1 MADGTGAGNGRRRP
15 TVADVAREAGVSVAT
30 AGRALGN
37 YGRVRDDL
45 RERVREAASRL
56 GYSPNVV
63 ARSMRSGGTRSIG
76 FVGADISNPYFAA
89 AMRGVCDVAREEG
102 YEAILFNVDDRLDVE
117 RNAIKV
123 LLEKQIDGI
132 VVSPT
137 SVTDVGHLLLA
148 QERGVPVVLLDR
160 SSSLVDADSVVIDN
174 ETAAYSAVSHL
185 LELGHRRVGLL
196 ASVDPDEGP
205 GLTTHDGGRV
215 VVRGAARP
223 SIDRIRGYVA
233 TLDAYHAVSSRELM
247 RFCPL
252 DDAGRAQ
259 QEAEALLSLPQPP
272 TALFAADNVATQGAF
287 VAARDR
293 GRAIPGD
300 VSLVGF
306 DDLDWTALV
315 DPPVTV
321 VAQSPLEMG
330 RTAARRLFLRIKGD
344 ERPAER
350 IVLPTRL
357 VVRSSTTPLSCPDA
371 ARR

>member
-1 MADGTGAGNGRRRP
+1 MSNSAGARSGRRRP

-45 RERVREAASRL
+45 RERVEAAAARL

-63 ARSMRSGGTRSIG
+63 ARSMRSGGTQSIG
-76 FVGADISNPYFAA
+76 FVAADIANPYFAA
-89 AMRGVCDVAREEG
+89 AMRGLCDVAREEG

-117 RNAIKV
+117 RNAVKV

-137 SVTDVGHLLLA
+137 SVTDVGHLQRA

-160 SSSLVDADSVVIDN
+160 TSARMDADSVAIDN
-174 ETAAYSAVSHL
+174 EAAAYGAVTHL

-196 ASVDPDEGP
+196 ASVDPNEGP
-205 GLTTHDGGRV
+205 RLVTREDSGRLGV
-215 VVRGAARP
+215 LGTSRP
-223 SIDRIRGYVA
+223 SIDRIRGYLA
-233 TLDAYHAVSSRELM
+233 ALDAYEAASSRELI
-247 RFCPL
+247 RFSPI
-252 DDAGRAQ
+252 DDVRHA
-259 QEAEALLSLPQPP
+259 EAEADALLSLDRPP
-272 TALFAADNVATQGAF
+272 TAMFAADNVTTQGAF
-287 VAARDR
+287 TAARHRDL
-293 GRAIPGD
+293 AIPGD

-321 VAQSPLEMG
+321 VAQSPMDMG
-330 RTAARRLFLRIKGD
+330 RTAAQRLFLRIKGD
-344 ERPAER
+344 KRAGER
-350 IVLPTRL
+350 IVLPTHL
-357 VVRSSTTPLSCPDA
+357 KVRSSTAEL
-371 ARR
+371 